1 MEDEGGLV
9 FIRRGKHGSHVYGLK
24 PDKEHDN
31 NWRAKQKRI
40 QKRRARRKA
49 AKR

>member
-1 MEDEGGLV
+1 MKHEGGLV
-9 FIRRGKHGSHVYGLK
+9 FIRRGKHGSYVYGLK

-31 NWRAKQKRI
+31 VWRARQKRI